1 MIAYRTAESF
11 KLRDPAGRKGE
22 TSILP
27 HSYDRRAQQR
37 LTRAAS
43 ALTLE
48 GMEVNLNP
56 DLQAKLDRL
65 AADRG
70 SDTGTLVQEAIE
82 RFVDHTEWFSARWRG
97 AWLPPTVVN

>member
-1 MIAYRTAESF
+1 MIGSQISSAVA
-11 KLRDPAGRKGE
+11 LD
-22 TSILP
+22 
-27 HSYDRRAQQR
+27 
-37 LTRAAS
+37 TRC
-43 ALTLE
+43 LCPYPW

-82 RFVDHTEWFSARWRG
+82 RFVDYEEWFSREVERG
-97 AWLPPTVVN
+97 IAGAPTVAN